1 MKESFSLSYA
11 ISKIGKNIL
20 VNEIIDYSSNNG
32 VYSVNNEVSALNDMP
47 TPQDKDKANKNT
59 YMCPTPGIENTTI
72 SYNNNQPVESNV
84 WDNKV
89 YPIEFLDI
97 NSKNIYF
104 TLIYGKLY

>member
-47 TPQDKDKANKNT
+47 TPQDKDKANNSQSKPAFYKT
-59 YMCPTPGIENTTI
+59 CCHAPKRSAQPLRTLTI
-72 SYNNNQPVESNV
+72 
-84 WDNKV
+84 
-89 YPIEFLDI
+89 
-97 NSKNIYF
+97 
-104 TLIYGKLY
+104 